1 MSTFLLRSARDS
13 LAIRFTVRITLKIK
27 RIVPMTKMVASE
39 RILLRQILCRLK
51 DKARLK
57 SNRFEVEVFIHQII
71 SQHLPFRKCFLLR
84 LRFSAF

>member
-13 LAIRFTVRITLKIK
+13 LAMRFTVRITLKIK
-27 RIVPMTKMVASE
+27 RIVPMTKIVARE

-57 SNRFEVEVFIHQII
+57 SRRFEVEDFMFRII
-71 SQHLPFRKCFLLR
+71 SQHLPFRKYFLAVV
-84 LRFSAF
+84 F